1 MKLVRNNKNRNLF
14 VWLLGDQQIIA
25 SARAAAEGQNK
36 EKAMDNCHFTEDCRR
51 IERSL
56 VA

>member
-1 MKLVRNNKNRNLF
+1 MKLEKNNKNRNLF
-14 VWLLGDQQIIA
+14 VRLLGDQQIIA
-25 SARAAAEGQNK
+25 SARAAVEGQNK
-36 EKAMDNCHFTEDCRR
+36 EKAMDNYHFMEDYRR